1 MQVSVIGAGLAGCEA
16 AWQLAERGIHVTLTE
31 MKPQKMTPAH
41 HCADFA
47 ELVCSNS
54 LRGDRLE
61 NAVGLLKEELRR
73 LHSLILTCAEA
84 NRVEAGGALAVD
96 RYGFS
101 GMVTEK
107 IRSHPNITVVEA
119 EAAEVPAGP
128 AVIATGPL
136 TSDAMSDAIQHYFGG
151 QEYMSFFD
159 AAAPLVTF
167 SSIDMDKA
175 WFASRYDRGDAD
187 YVNCAMDKDE
197 YLAFVEALKTAEE
210 APVHGFEDK
219 HVFEGCMPVEVMARR
234 GVDTL
239 RYGPLKPVGL
249 KDPKTGREPYA
260 VVQLR
265 KDNAAGSVYNIV
277 GFQTHLKF
285 PEQKRV
291 FSMIPALHDA
301 EFVRYGVMH
310 RNTFLDSPR
319 LLDRYYA
326 DRRDPLVAFAGQMT
340 TWPTANS
347 YIPGI
352 DVVSGATPLALI
364 KEGAVDSLPA
374 VKNLLFGI
382 RGGCLGET
390 CAIALIIG
398 FVYLVV
404 RRVITP
410 TIPLVY
416 VATIALMSVVL
427 GYDPIYMILTGGVLL
442 GGIFMLTDYSTSPAT
457 EWGKVVFALG
467 AGIITMLIRNSSG
480 GYPEGVSFAILLM
493 NIICPHL
500 NKIGA
505 KKPFGVGGAE
515 K

>member
-1 MQVSVIGAGLAGCEA
+1 MTDRKLLVSAGPHVRSSASTTSVMGDVLIALLPAVVASVLVFGTRALLLEVVCVA
-16 AWQLAERGIHVTLTE
+16 ASILFEYLFRRITKRTNTISDLSAAVT
-31 MKPQKMTPAH
+31 
-41 HCADFA
+41 
-47 ELVCSNS
+47 
-54 LRGDRLE
+54 
-61 NAVGLLKEELRR
+61 GLL
-73 LHSLILTCAEA
+73 
-84 NRVEAGGALAVD
+84 LA
-96 RYGFS
+96 
-101 GMVTEK
+101 M
-107 IRSHPNITVVEA
+107 NL
-119 EAAEVPAGP
+119 PAGFV
-128 AVIATGPL
+128 AIVIVKQL
-136 TSDAMSDAIQHYFGG
+136 FGG
-151 QEYMSFFD
+151 
-159 AAAPLVTF
+159 
-167 SSIDMDKA
+167 IGCN
-175 WFASRYDRGDAD
+175 FANPAI
-187 YVNCAMDKDE
+187 
-197 YLAFVEALKTAEE
+197 
-210 APVHGFEDK
+210 
-219 HVFEGCMPVEVMARR
+219 
-234 GVDTL
+234 
-239 RYGPLKPVGL
+239 
-249 KDPKTGREPYA
+249 TGR
-260 VVQLR
+260 
-265 KDNAAGSVYNIV
+265 I
-277 GFQTHLKF
+277 
-285 PEQKRV
+285 
-291 FSMIPALHDA
+291 
-301 EFVRYGVMH
+301 
-310 RNTFLDSPR
+310 FL
-319 LLDRYYA
+319 LI
-326 DRRDPLVAFAGQMT
+326 AFAGQMT

-352 DVVSGATPLALI
+352 DAVSGATPLALI
-364 KEGAVDSLPA
+364 KEGALDSLPA